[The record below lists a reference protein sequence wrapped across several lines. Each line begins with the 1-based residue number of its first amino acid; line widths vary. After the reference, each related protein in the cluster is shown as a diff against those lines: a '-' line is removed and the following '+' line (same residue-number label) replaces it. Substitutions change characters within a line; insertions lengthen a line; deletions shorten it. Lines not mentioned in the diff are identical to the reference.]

1 MENGSGRDGKKDGD
15 MCGNSCSVGPA
26 FVIYQPVLVL
36 FHISPLSP
44 VGSFSSP
51 FASRGFFQCAYL
63 LVLFLF
69 SPSNPNIS
77 GLNVFALHWAM
88 TSQPVCSAVTW
99 DYMFHRIMRLK

>member
-1 MENGSGRDGKKDGD
+1 MEVVGRRDGKKDGD

-44 VGSFSSP
+44 AGSFSSP
-51 FASRGFFQCAYL
+51 SASRGFFQSSYL

-69 SPSNPNIS
+69 SPSHPNIS
-77 GLNVFALHWAM
+77 SPNVSALRWAM

-99 DYMFHRIMRLK
+99 DYMSHRIMRLK